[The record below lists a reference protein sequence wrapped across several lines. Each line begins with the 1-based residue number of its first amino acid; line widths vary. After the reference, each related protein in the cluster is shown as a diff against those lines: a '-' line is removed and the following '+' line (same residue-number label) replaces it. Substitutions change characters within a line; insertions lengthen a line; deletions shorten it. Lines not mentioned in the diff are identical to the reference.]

1 MTHPSIAPYQAIF
14 QKYNPKDDV
23 SIDAADLDPWIE
35 VFVTEVARHNNL
47 VLLKDIIEK
56 AKQND
61 TMKNFLGQ
69 WLRGATTAA
78 LLENNTDMLVYLL
91 ETEMKVHDRSAGSL
105 QLLRVLSLKE
115 DLNDFDRMFDQIA
128 DHKWKL
134 YPTSSLGSADFFFNL
149 ISRNEIQRIKH
160 VCQRYPL
167 FIENDHILNS
177 SGVYACC
184 YNSEDTLKYL
194 LEQPYETHNWTLW
207 LMGSADAFVLS
218 SNTICADM
226 LLKAIPMYEE
236 VDFFTQMVERLQ
248 RTDKKEYLPFLD
260 VVMGHVLNLSLSDQ
274 NSLLHEI
281 KYLNGA
287 FVDQYCQVLES
298 NILNH
303 KISQNVAVSN
313 QTKSKKM

>member
-1 MTHPSIAPYQAIF
+1 MHPAIAPYQVIF
-14 QKYNPKDDV
+14 QKYNPSTDA
-23 SIDAADLDPWIE
+23 SIDAEDLSAIME
-35 VFVTEVARHNNL
+35 VFVTEVALHNNL
-47 VLLKDIIEK
+47 ALLKDIVEK
-56 AKQND
+56 AKQNES
-61 TMKNFLGQ
+61 MKNSVHQ

-105 QLLRVLSLKE
+105 QLLRSLTLKDDLS
-115 DLNDFDRMFDQIA
+115 DFDRMFDQIA

-149 ISRNEIQRIKH
+149 ISRNEIERVIH
-160 VCQRYPL
+160 VRQRYPL
-167 FIENDHILNS
+167 FIENDHVLNS

-194 LEQPYETHNWTLW
+194 LEQPYDAHNWTLW

-218 SNTICADM
+218 PNTLCADM

-260 VVMGHVLNLSLSDQ
+260 VVLGHVLNLSLSDQ
-274 NSLLHEI
+274 NSLLCEI
-281 KYLNGA
+281 KYLDGA
-287 FVDQYCQVLES
+287 FVDQCFQVLES

-303 KISQNVAVSN
+303 KISKTVQPVTH
-313 QTKSKKM
+313 TKIKKM

>member
-1 MTHPSIAPYQAIF
+1 MHPVIAPYQSIF
-14 QKYNPKDDV
+14 QKYNPSKDT
-23 SIDAADLDPWIE
+23 SIAATDIDPSIE

-61 TMKNFLGQ
+61 TMKNYLEQ

-78 LLENNTDMLVYLL
+78 LLEKNSDMLVYLL

-115 DLNDFDRMFDQIA
+115 DLSDFDRIFNQVA
-128 DHKWKL
+128 NHKWKL
-134 YPTSSLGSADFFFNL
+134 YPTSTLGNADFFFNL
-149 ISRNEIQRIKH
+149 ISRNEIQRVKQ
-160 VCQRYPL
+160 VCERYPL
-167 FIENDHILNS
+167 FVENDHVLNS
-177 SGVYACC
+177 GGVYACC

-194 LEQPYETHNWTLW
+194 LEQPYEIHNWTLW

-218 SNTICADM
+218 PNTICADM
-226 LLKAIPMYEE
+226 LLNAIPMCEE

-248 RTDKKEYLPFLD
+248 RTEKKEYLPFLD
-260 VVMGHVLNLSLSDQ
+260 VVLGHIVNLSLSDQ
-274 NSLLHEI
+274 KSLLHEMKFI
-281 KYLNGA
+281 NSGV
-287 FVDQYCQVLES
+287 FVDQCCQVLES

-303 KISQNVAVSN
+303 KISQNVSVST